1 MMARALFLVVVL
13 ASAAAVGCGRIMR
26 DVRLIPDPAATIA
39 ELWQEPDDLARRNLY
54 DGPGGKETMPRGTT
68 FTFVARDTGGW
79 SPGFDVRDGNGLE
92 WSVKLGP
99 EAQSEIVASRIL
111 WAMGFHQPPIYYVDQ
126 WTLTGAESGPQPAGR
141 FRPSLTEQKVVG
153 DWSWYENPFVGTRAF
168 GGLVVANLIL
178 NSWDWK
184 TSNNKVY
191 ELSEPVNGVRRWF
204 MVRDLG
210 ASLGKTTYPALLK
223 WFRLRGFGQG
233 TRNDLAG
240 FEEQGLIVGV
250 DEEFQPEFDYRGIY
264 RDVIDTVTLADVE
277 WACGLLSRLSD
288 EQWHDAF
295 RAGGYNPD
303 ETRRY
308 VAKIKAKI
316 AQGLQVAAGGP
327 IHANSGR

>member
-1 MMARALFLVVVL
+1 M
-13 ASAAAVGCGRIMR
+13 
-26 DVRLIPDPAATIA
+26 
-39 ELWQEPDDLARRNLY
+39 
-54 DGPGGKETMPRGTT
+54 MPRGTT

-99 EAQSEIVASRIL
+99 EAQSEVVASRIL
-111 WAMGFHQPPIYYVDQ
+111 WAIGFHQPPMSYLDQ
-126 WTLTGAESGPQPAGR
+126 WMLTGAESGPQPAAR
-141 FRPSLTEQKVVG
+141 FRPSLAGQTVVA
-153 DWSWYENPFVGTRAF
+153 DWSWYENPFVGSRPF

-210 ASLGKTTYPALLK
+210 ASLGKTTYPTLLK

-240 FEEQGLIVGV
+240 FEEQGFIVGL

-264 RDVIDTVTLADVE
+264 RDVVDTVTLADVE

-288 EQWHDAF
+288 EQWNDAF
-295 RAGGYNPD
+295 HAGGYNPD

>member
-1 MMARALFLVVVL
+1 MARSVIAMLALGCAV
-13 ASAAAVGCGRIMR
+13 AAGCGRIAR
-26 DVRLIPDPAATIA
+26 DVRLVPDASATL
-39 ELWQEPDDLARRNLY
+39 EQLWQEPTDIAARNLY
-54 DGPGGKETMPRGTT
+54 YGPGGRDLMPRQTT
-68 FTFVARDTGGW
+68 FAFVARDTGGW

-99 EAQSEIVASRIL
+99 EAQSEVVASRIL
-111 WAMGFHQPPIYYVDQ
+111 WAMGFHQPPIYYLDQ
-126 WTLTGAESGPQPAGR
+126 WTLTGAESGPQTAGR
-141 FRPSLTEQKVVG
+141 FRPSLPAHKVVS
-153 DWSWYENPFVGTRAF
+153 DWSWYENPFVGTRPF

-184 TSNNKVY
+184 TSNNKLY
-191 ELSEPVNGVRRWF
+191 ELPEPVNGVQRWF
-204 MVRDLG
+204 IVRDLG
-210 ASLGKTTYPALLK
+210 ASLGKTTYPTLLK

-240 FEEQGLIVGV
+240 FEEQGFITGV
-250 DEEFQPEFDYRGIY
+250 DEESQPQFDYRGIY
-264 RDVIDTVTLADVE
+264 RDVIGTVRLADVE
-277 WACGLLSRLSD
+277 WACALLSRLSD
-288 EQWHDAF
+288 EQWTDAF
-295 RAGGYNPD
+295 RAGGYNPE

>member
-1 MMARALFLVVVL
+1 MTRAISLALTMAL
-13 ASAAAVGCGRIMR
+13 AGAICACGRITR
-26 DVRLIPDPAATIA
+26 DVRLAPDAAA
-39 ELWQEPDDLARRNLY
+39 KVEELWQEPHDLAARNLY
-54 DGPGGKETMPRGTT
+54 YGPGGSDLKPRQTT
-68 FTFVARDTGGW
+68 FAFVARDTGGW
-79 SPGFDVRDGNGLE
+79 SPGFDVRDGQGLE

-111 WAMGFHQPPIYYVDQ
+111 WAMGFHQPPIYYLEQ
-126 WTLTGAESGPQPAGR
+126 WTLTGAESGPQPAAR
-141 FRPSLTEQKVVG
+141 FRPSLTGQKVVG
-153 DWSWYENPFVGTRAF
+153 DWSWYENPFVGTRPF

-184 TSNNKVY
+184 TSNNKIY

-210 ASLGKTTYPALLK
+210 ASLGKTTYPTFLK

-240 FEEQGLIVGV
+240 FEEQRFILGV
-250 DEEFQPEFDYRGIY
+250 DEEAQPEFDYRGIY
-264 RDVIDTVTLADVE
+264 RDVIETVTLADVE

-295 RAGGYNPD
+295 RAGGYNQD

-316 AQGLQVAAGGP
+316 TQGLQVAAGGP